1 MTMVD
6 EGPLEA
12 HQLPVLAFGFK
23 AKGFGNDQSFHLTL
37 SKLECSQGKLTLSQL
52 LACKTDVSLL
62 FGPYPFRCLAL
73 SNIFGNIA

>member
-23 AKGFGNDQSFHLTL
+23 VKGFGNDQSFHLTL
-37 SKLECSQGKLTLSQL
+37 SKLECTQGMPTLSQSL
-52 LACKTDVSLL
+52 VSETD
-62 FGPYPFRCLAL
+62 L
-73 SNIFGNIA
+73 SF